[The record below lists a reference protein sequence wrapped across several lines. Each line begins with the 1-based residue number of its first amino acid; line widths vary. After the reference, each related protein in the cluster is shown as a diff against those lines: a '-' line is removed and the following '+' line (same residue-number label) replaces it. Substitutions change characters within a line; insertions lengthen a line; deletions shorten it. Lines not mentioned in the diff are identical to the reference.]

1 MWDLF
6 RFKNN
11 QKDNMKNNSRNGE
24 EEKDD
29 DDDDDDDLYN
39 SLEFSNENQ
48 KNIFSIVD
56 FPGKITAINNAYPY
70 LKEKEKII
78 LQQIIQSLK
87 KGRQKDSKKFF
98 NELSKVRRDLNILE
112 TSKKVIEQTSIKL
125 SLIHDISDTLEVL
138 APILKEEKLI
148 ASGEKS
154 CKDNKTVNT
163 EKEGMTRFIQTMTQ
177 NILKDSYK
185 EIDIQSIDE
194 IDKVFKKII
203 TYKKNK

>member
-1 MWDLF
+1 MWDFF

-24 EEKDD
+24 EEKE
-29 DDDDDDDLYN
+29 DDDDDLYN

-56 FPGKITAINNAYPY
+56 FPEKITAINNAYPY

-78 LQQIIQSLK
+78 LQHIIESLK

-138 APILKEEKLI
+138 APILKEEKLV

-185 EIDIQSIDE
+185 EIDIQTIDE
-194 IDKVFKKII
+194 IDKVF
-203 TYKKNK
+203 

>member
-1 MWDLF
+1 MWDFF

-11 QKDNMKNNSRNGE
+11 EKDNNKNNSRNGE

-29 DDDDDDDLYN
+29 DDDFYYH
-39 SLEFSNENQ
+39 SLEFYNENQ
-48 KNIFSIVD
+48 KNIFSIAD
-56 FPGKITAINNAYPY
+56 FPEKITEINSAYPY
-70 LKEKEKII
+70 LKEKEEII
-78 LQQIIQSLK
+78 LQQIIESLK

-138 APILKEEKLI
+138 APIIKQEKLVV
-148 ASGEKS
+148 SDEKS
-154 CKDNKTVNT
+154 CKDDKTENT
-163 EKEGMTRFIQTMTQ
+163 EKEGMTTFIQTMTQ

-203 TYKKNK
+203 TYKENK

>member
-1 MWDLF
+1 MWDFF
-6 RFKNN
+6 RLKNN
-11 QKDNMKNNSRNGE
+11 EKDNNKNNSRNGKQ
-24 EEKDD
+24 EKPNDD
-29 DDDDDDDLYN
+29 DDDFYN

-56 FPGKITAINNAYPY
+56 FPEKITEINNAYPY

-78 LQQIIQSLK
+78 LQQIIESLK

-138 APILKEEKLI
+138 APIIKQEKLV
-148 ASGEKS
+148 ASDEKS
-154 CKDNKTVNT
+154 CKDDKTDNR
-163 EKEGMTRFIQTMTQ
+163 EKEGMTTFIQTMTQ
-177 NILKDSYK
+177 NILKDNYK

-194 IDKVFKKII
+194 IDKIFKKII
-203 TYKKNK
+203 TYKENK

>member
-1 MWDLF
+1 MWDFL

-11 QKDNMKNNSRNGE
+11 EKDNNKNNSRNGE
-24 EEKDD
+24 EEKADD
-29 DDDDDDDLYN
+29 DDFYN
-39 SLEFSNENQ
+39 SLESSNENQ

-56 FPGKITAINNAYPY
+56 FPEKITEINNAYPY

-78 LQQIIQSLK
+78 LQQIMESLK

-138 APILKEEKLI
+138 APIIKEEKLV
-148 ASGEKS
+148 ASAETS
-154 CKDNKTVNT
+154 CKDDKTLNT
-163 EKEGMTRFIQTMTQ
+163 EKEGMITFIQTMTQ

-203 TYKKNK
+203 TYKENK

>member
-1 MWDLF
+1 MWDFF

-11 QKDNMKNNSRNGE
+11 EKDNNKNNSRNGE
-24 EEKDD
+24 EEKADD
-29 DDDDDDDLYN
+29 DDFYN
-39 SLEFSNENQ
+39 SLESSNENQ

-56 FPGKITAINNAYPY
+56 FPEKITEINNAYPY

-78 LQQIIQSLK
+78 LQQIMESLK

-98 NELSKVRRDLNILE
+98 DELSKVRRDLNILE

-138 APILKEEKLI
+138 APIIKEEKLV
-148 ASGEKS
+148 ASAEKS
-154 CKDNKTVNT
+154 CKDDKTLNT
-163 EKEGMTRFIQTMTQ
+163 EKEGMITFIQTMTQ

-203 TYKKNK
+203 TYKENK

>member
-1 MWDLF
+1 MWDFF

-11 QKDNMKNNSRNGE
+11 EKYNNKNNSGNRK
-24 EEKDD
+24 EEKTDD
-29 DDDDDDDLYN
+29 DDDFYYN

-56 FPGKITAINNAYPY
+56 FPERITEINNAYPY

-78 LQQIIQSLK
+78 LQQIIESLK

-125 SLIHDISDTLEVL
+125 SLIQDISDTLEVL
-138 APILKEEKLI
+138 APIIKEEKLVV
-148 ASGEKS
+148 SDEKS
-154 CKDNKTVNT
+154 CKDDKTENR
-163 EKEGMTRFIQTMTQ
+163 EKEGMTTFIQTMTQ
-177 NILKDSYK
+177 NILKESYK

-203 TYKKNK
+203 TYKENK

>member
-1 MWDLF
+1 MWDFF

-11 QKDNMKNNSRNGE
+11 EKDNNKNNSRNGK
-24 EEKDD
+24 EEKVDD
-29 DDDDDDDLYN
+29 DDFYYN

-56 FPGKITAINNAYPY
+56 FPERITEINNAYPY

-78 LQQIIQSLK
+78 LQQIIESLK
-87 KGRQKDSKKFF
+87 KERQKDSKKFF

-125 SLIHDISDTLEVL
+125 SLIQDISDTLEVL
-138 APILKEEKLI
+138 APIIKEEKLVV
-148 ASGEKS
+148 SDEKS
-154 CKDNKTVNT
+154 CKDDKTENR
-163 EKEGMTRFIQTMTQ
+163 EKEGMTTFIQTMTQ
-177 NILKDSYK
+177 NILKESYK

-203 TYKKNK
+203 TYKENK

>member
-1 MWDLF
+1 MWDFF

-11 QKDNMKNNSRNGE
+11 ETDNNKNNSRNGK

-29 DDDDDDDLYN
+29 DDDDFYYH
-39 SLEFSNENQ
+39 SLEFYNENQ
-48 KNIFSIVD
+48 KNIFSIAD
-56 FPGKITAINNAYPY
+56 FPEKITEINSAYPY
-70 LKEKEKII
+70 LKEKEEII
-78 LQQIIQSLK
+78 LQQIIESLK

-138 APILKEEKLI
+138 APIIKEEKLV
-148 ASGEKS
+148 ASAEKS
-154 CKDNKTVNT
+154 CKDDKTLNT
-163 EKEGMTRFIQTMTQ
+163 EKEGMITFIQTMTQ

-185 EIDIQSIDE
+185 ETDIQSIDE

-203 TYKKNK
+203 THKENK

>member
-1 MWDLF
+1 MWDFF

-11 QKDNMKNNSRNGE
+11 EKYNNKNNSGNRK
-24 EEKDD
+24 EEKTDD
-29 DDDDDDDLYN
+29 DDDFYYN

-56 FPGKITAINNAYPY
+56 FPEKITEINNAYPY

-78 LQQIIQSLK
+78 LQQIIESLK

-125 SLIHDISDTLEVL
+125 SLIQDISDTLEVL
-138 APILKEEKLI
+138 APIIKEEKLVV
-148 ASGEKS
+148 SDEKS
-154 CKDNKTVNT
+154 CKDDKTENR
-163 EKEGMTRFIQTMTQ
+163 EKEGMTTFIQTMTQ
-177 NILKDSYK
+177 NILKESYK

-203 TYKKNK
+203 TYKENK

>member
-1 MWDLF
+1 MWDFL

-11 QKDNMKNNSRNGE
+11 EKDNNKNNSRNGE
-24 EEKDD
+24 EEKADD
-29 DDDDDDDLYN
+29 DDFYN
-39 SLEFSNENQ
+39 SLESSNENQ
-48 KNIFSIVD
+48 KNIFSIVY
-56 FPGKITAINNAYPY
+56 FPKKITEINNSYTY

-78 LQQIIQSLK
+78 LQQIMESLK

-125 SLIHDISDTLEVL
+125 SLLHDISDTLEVL
-138 APILKEEKLI
+138 APIIKQEKLV
-148 ASGEKS
+148 ASDEKS
-154 CKDNKTVNT
+154 CNDDQTDNR
-163 EKEGMTRFIQTMTQ
+163 EKEGMTTFIQTMTQ

-185 EIDIQSIDE
+185 ETDIQSIDE

-203 TYKKNK
+203 THKENK

>member
-1 MWDLF
+1 MWDFF

-11 QKDNMKNNSRNGE
+11 EKDNNKNNSRNGE
-24 EEKDD
+24 EEKADD
-29 DDDDDDDLYN
+29 DDFYN
-39 SLEFSNENQ
+39 SLESSNENQ

-56 FPGKITAINNAYPY
+56 FPEKITEINNAYPY

-78 LQQIIQSLK
+78 LQQIMESLK

-138 APILKEEKLI
+138 APIIKEEKLV
-148 ASGEKS
+148 ASAEKS
-154 CKDNKTVNT
+154 CKDDKTLKT
-163 EKEGMTRFIQTMTQ
+163 EKEGMITFIQTMTQ

-203 TYKKNK
+203 TYKENK

>member
-1 MWDLF
+1 MWDFF
-6 RFKNN
+6 RLKNN
-11 QKDNMKNNSRNGE
+11 EKDNNKNNSRNGE
-24 EEKDD
+24 EEKADD
-29 DDDDDDDLYN
+29 DEFYN
-39 SLEFSNENQ
+39 SLESSNENQ

-56 FPGKITAINNAYPY
+56 FPEKITEINNAYPY

-78 LQQIIQSLK
+78 LQQIIESLK

-138 APILKEEKLI
+138 APIIKQEKLV
-148 ASGEKS
+148 ASDEKS
-154 CKDNKTVNT
+154 CNDYKTDNR
-163 EKEGMTRFIQTMTQ
+163 EKEGMTTFIQTMTQ

-203 TYKKNK
+203 TYKENK

>member
-1 MWDLF
+1 MWDFF
-6 RFKNN
+6 RLKNN
-11 QKDNMKNNSRNGE
+11 EKNNNKNNSRNGKQ
-24 EEKDD
+24 EKDD
-29 DDDDDDDLYN
+29 DDDDFYN

-56 FPGKITAINNAYPY
+56 FPEKITEINNAYPY

-78 LQQIIQSLK
+78 LQQIIESLK

-138 APILKEEKLI
+138 APIIKQEKLG
-148 ASGEKS
+148 ASDEKS
-154 CKDNKTVNT
+154 CKDDKTDNR
-163 EKEGMTRFIQTMTQ
+163 EKGGMTTFIQTMTQ
-177 NILKDSYK
+177 NILKDNYK

-194 IDKVFKKII
+194 IDKIFKKII
-203 TYKKNK
+203 TYKENK

>member
-1 MWDLF
+1 MWDFF

-11 QKDNMKNNSRNGE
+11 EKDNNKNNSRNGE

-29 DDDDDDDLYN
+29 DDFYN
-39 SLEFSNENQ
+39 SLESSNENQ

-56 FPGKITAINNAYPY
+56 FPEKITEINSAYPY
-70 LKEKEKII
+70 LKEKEEII
-78 LQQIIQSLK
+78 LQQIIESLK

-138 APILKEEKLI
+138 GPILKEEKLM
-148 ASGEKS
+148 AADEKIDS
-154 CKDNKTVNT
+154 KYKNENK
-163 EKEGMTRFIQTMTQ
+163 EREGMNTFIQTMTQ

-194 IDKVFKKII
+194 IDNVFKKIM
-203 TYKKNK
+203 TYKENK

>member
-1 MWDLF
+1 MWDYF

-11 QKDNMKNNSRNGE
+11 EKDNNKNNIRNGE
-24 EEKDD
+24 EEKADD
-29 DDDDDDDLYN
+29 DDFYN
-39 SLEFSNENQ
+39 SLKSSNENQ

-56 FPGKITAINNAYPY
+56 FPEKITEINNAYPY

-78 LQQIIQSLK
+78 LQQIIESLK

-125 SLIHDISDTLEVL
+125 SLIHDISDTLDVL
-138 APILKEEKLI
+138 APIIKEEKLV
-148 ASGEKS
+148 ASDEKR
-154 CKDNKTVNT
+154 CKDDKTLNT
-163 EKEGMTRFIQTMTQ
+163 EKEGMITFIQTMTQ

-203 TYKKNK
+203 TYKENK

>member
-1 MWDLF
+1 MWDFF

-11 QKDNMKNNSRNGE
+11 EKDNNKNNSRNGE

-29 DDDDDDDLYN
+29 DDFYN
-39 SLEFSNENQ
+39 SLESSNENQ

-56 FPGKITAINNAYPY
+56 FPEKITEINNAYPY

-78 LQQIIQSLK
+78 LQQIMESLK

-138 APILKEEKLI
+138 APIIKEEKLV
-148 ASGEKS
+148 ASAEKS
-154 CKDNKTVNT
+154 CKDDKTLNT
-163 EKEGMTRFIQTMTQ
+163 EKEGMITFIQTMTQ

-185 EIDIQSIDE
+185 EIDIQSIDD

-203 TYKKNK
+203 TYKENK

>member
-1 MWDLF
+1 MWDFF

-11 QKDNMKNNSRNGE
+11 EKDNNKNNSRNGK
-24 EEKDD
+24 EEKADD
-29 DDDDDDDLYN
+29 DDFYYN

-56 FPGKITAINNAYPY
+56 FPERITEINNAYPY

-78 LQQIIQSLK
+78 LQQIIESLK

-125 SLIHDISDTLEVL
+125 SLIQDISDTLEVL
-138 APILKEEKLI
+138 APIIKEEKLVV
-148 ASGEKS
+148 SDEKS
-154 CKDNKTVNT
+154 CKDDKTENR
-163 EKEGMTRFIQTMTQ
+163 EKEGMTTFIQTMTQ
-177 NILKDSYK
+177 NILKESYK

-203 TYKKNK
+203 TYKENK

>member
-1 MWDLF
+1 MQDFF

-11 QKDNMKNNSRNGE
+11 EKDNNKNNSRNRE
-24 EEKDD
+24 EEKADENDD
-29 DDDDDDDLYN
+29 FYN
-39 SLEFSNENQ
+39 SLESSNENQ

-56 FPGKITAINNAYPY
+56 FPEKITEINNAYPY

-78 LQQIIQSLK
+78 LQQIMESLK

-138 APILKEEKLI
+138 APIIKEETLV
-148 ASGEKS
+148 ASAEKS
-154 CKDNKTVNT
+154 CKDDKTLNT
-163 EKEGMTRFIQTMTQ
+163 EKEGMITFIQTMTQ

-203 TYKKNK
+203 TYKENK

>member
-1 MWDLF
+1 MWDFF

-11 QKDNMKNNSRNGE
+11 EKDNNKNNSRNGE
-24 EEKDD
+24 EEKADD
-29 DDDDDDDLYN
+29 DDFYN
-39 SLEFSNENQ
+39 SLESSNENQ

-56 FPGKITAINNAYPY
+56 FPEKITEINNAYPY

-78 LQQIIQSLK
+78 LQQIMESLK

-125 SLIHDISDTLEVL
+125 SLLHDISDTLEVL
-138 APILKEEKLI
+138 APIIKQEKLV
-148 ASGEKS
+148 ASDEKS
-154 CKDNKTVNT
+154 CNDYKTDNR
-163 EKEGMTRFIQTMTQ
+163 EKKGMTTFIQTMTQ

-203 TYKKNK
+203 TYKENK

>member
-1 MWDLF
+1 MWDFF

-11 QKDNMKNNSRNGE
+11 EKDNNKNNSRNGE

-29 DDDDDDDLYN
+29 DDFYN
-39 SLEFSNENQ
+39 SLESSNENQ

-56 FPGKITAINNAYPY
+56 FPEKITEINNAYPY

-78 LQQIIQSLK
+78 LQQIMESLK

-138 APILKEEKLI
+138 APIIKEEKLV
-148 ASGEKS
+148 ASAEKR
-154 CKDNKTVNT
+154 CKDDKTLNT
-163 EKEGMTRFIQTMTQ
+163 EKEGMITFIQTMTQ

-185 EIDIQSIDE
+185 EIDIQSIDD

-203 TYKKNK
+203 TYKENK

>member
-1 MWDLF
+1 MWDFF

-11 QKDNMKNNSRNGE
+11 EKDNNKNNSRNGE
-24 EEKDD
+24 EEKADD
-29 DDDDDDDLYN
+29 DDFYN
-39 SLEFSNENQ
+39 SLESSNENQ

-56 FPGKITAINNAYPY
+56 FPEKITEINNAYPY

-78 LQQIIQSLK
+78 LQQIMESLK

-138 APILKEEKLI
+138 APIIKEEKLV
-148 ASGEKS
+148 ASAEKS
-154 CKDNKTVNT
+154 CKDDKPLNT
-163 EKEGMTRFIQTMTQ
+163 EKEGMITFIQTMTQ

-194 IDKVFKKII
+194 IDKVFKNII
-203 TYKKNK
+203 TYKENK

>member
-1 MWDLF
+1 MWDFF

-11 QKDNMKNNSRNGE
+11 EKDNNKNNSRNGE
-24 EEKDD
+24 EEKADD
-29 DDDDDDDLYN
+29 DDFYN
-39 SLEFSNENQ
+39 SLESSNENQ

-56 FPGKITAINNAYPY
+56 FPEKITEINNAYPY

-78 LQQIIQSLK
+78 LQQIMESLK

-112 TSKKVIEQTSIKL
+112 TSKKIIEHTSIKL

-138 APILKEEKLI
+138 APIIKEEKLV
-148 ASGEKS
+148 ASAEKS
-154 CKDNKTVNT
+154 CKDDKTLNT
-163 EKEGMTRFIQTMTQ
+163 EKEGMITFIQTMTQ

-203 TYKKNK
+203 TYKENK

>member
-11 QKDNMKNNSRNGE
+11 EKDNNKNNSRNGE

-29 DDDDDDDLYN
+29 DDDDFYN
-39 SLEFSNENQ
+39 SLESSNENQ

-56 FPGKITAINNAYPY
+56 FPEKIREINNAYPY
-70 LKEKEKII
+70 LKEKEKLI
-78 LQQIIQSLK
+78 LQHIIESLK

-138 APILKEEKLI
+138 APILKEEKLVG
-148 ASGEKS
+148 SGEKS
-154 CKDNKTVNT
+154 CNDDKTVNT
-163 EKEGMTRFIQTMTQ
+163 EKEGMTTFIQTMTQ